1 MRPLNT
7 ITTTGNR
14 KNDKNNQLF
23 LKYLNGREV
32 NSSNVLEYL
41 QLRKEAGHKPNYI
54 SKLKSSLKTGIKF
67 TLLAENRISEYP
79 EWEILFAAIKT
90 KTSKTAVNRE
100 ALPTPNELVKFLAK
114 LPLRV
119 CYFVLFTIATG
130 VRSGEIVTIK
140 LSDISHKTE
149 TTMSHLGEEI
159 EYSFYQIKIWNQ
171 KNDSHKYVI
180 CPIELIDTIKAFFRS
195 KEYLFEQYNIATNGV
210 KPYAQRT
217 YQNWLEVF
225 CKQNPEFEVWP
236 HLLRHLAGTMFWD
249 VFKDPIVVSRILG
262 NSPTVVMDVYAHP
275 ARDKF
280 AELAVA
286 KQAVTNHLKTIVGM
300 PQ

>member
-1 MRPLNT
+1 MKP
-7 ITTTGNR
+7 ITTIQKTHNL

-23 LKYLNGREV
+23 INYVACAEV
-32 NSSNVLEYL
+32 TPDLVLRYFEE
-41 QLRKEAGHKPNYI
+41 RKRAGHKPNYI
-54 SKLKSSLKTGIKF
+54 SKLKSSLKQGVKY
-67 TLLAENRISEYP
+67 TLLGENRLSEFA

-100 ALPTPNELVKFLAK
+100 ALPTPDELVKFLAK

-149 TTMSHLGEEI
+149 TTNSHLGEEI
-159 EYSFYQIKIWNQ
+159 EFSYYQIKIWNQ
-171 KNDSHKYVI
+171 KNDSHKYVVA
-180 CPIELIDTIKAFFRS
+180 PIELIDTIKAFFRS

-286 KQAVTNHLKTIVGM
+286 KQAVSNHLKTIVGM